1 MEVSSVSMPMSSKKI
16 IQFIPELDAGGA
28 ETVVKDYAIEL
39 HRQGYNVE
47 VMVLLSNPNAANEKT
62 IRNAGIPIVSL
73 ANSNQQVG
81 QHKIFEIL
89 HKINRDIE
97 IRKNLKKHLHENHPA
112 VLHVHLNCMR
122 FIMGCSKELKDTKI
136 CFTCHS
142 EPNAVFE
149 QTGWRSLLENV
160 SIRKYLKRGNLQIIA
175 LHKAAALQVD
185 KIFNIN
191 TTTYL
196 NNPLDIA
203 RFQMAAKERGH
214 YRKQLGISENDFV
227 LGHVGRFASVKNHQ
241 FLVEVFASIC
251 ERCENAKLLL
261 VGSGVYLSSV
271 QALLSKYG
279 LAEKC
284 IILSN
289 RSDIPQLFAAMD
301 VFCLPSKYE
310 GMPVSLLEAQA
321 AGKKC
326 VVSNTVTKDVVVS
339 NKVYYLGLNQPIHE
353 WVDVIL
359 ENNAIAEPCAQT
371 LNDFDITTVCNN
383 LLSLYFGNDG
393 EDE

>member
-136 CFTCHS
+136 
-142 EPNAVFE
+142 
-149 QTGWRSLLENV
+149 
-160 SIRKYLKRGNLQIIA
+160 
-175 LHKAAALQVD
+175 
-185 KIFNIN
+185 
-191 TTTYL
+191 
-196 NNPLDIA
+196 
-203 RFQMAAKERGH
+203 
-214 YRKQLGISENDFV
+214 
-227 LGHVGRFASVKNHQ
+227 
-241 FLVEVFASIC
+241 
-251 ERCENAKLLL
+251 
-261 VGSGVYLSSV
+261 
-271 QALLSKYG
+271 
-279 LAEKC
+279 
-284 IILSN
+284 
-289 RSDIPQLFAAMD
+289 
-301 VFCLPSKYE
+301 
-310 GMPVSLLEAQA
+310 
-321 AGKKC
+321 
-326 VVSNTVTKDVVVS
+326 
-339 NKVYYLGLNQPIHE
+339 
-353 WVDVIL
+353 
-359 ENNAIAEPCAQT
+359 
-371 LNDFDITTVCNN
+371 
-383 LLSLYFGNDG
+383 
-393 EDE
+393 